1 MQKSLFFRRVLLLL
15 LMALLLWTV
24 LTAVIYG
31 LISRPVFTR
40 IKVDE
45 LRPKAESVA
54 SIAAAGFIQQ
64 DPYLDSL
71 LSSAFEFFDAWVF
84 VIDGLSGEIR
94 SSSLPQSTASEQE
107 IHQLLEQNSPQIL
120 SGDYTSIWFTRKIQ
134 SGEMLFIGVPVSVSF
149 GRQNSVVG
157 AVYFVRPLEEL
168 NAGLRSLNIA
178 LLGASL
184 LVLLIMILPTYLATV
199 HLIRPLRQT
208 RDVALAMAEGN
219 FTVRAD
225 TRMHGEIGELA
236 TTMNQ
241 LAAQLDQSISA
252 LTLERNRLRQ
262 IIEGMGEG
270 LIAVDPDR
278 SITRMNRAATRLLMI
293 PDSDLAQ
300 SDGLTATVFS
310 SYPELEQAISRVL
323 SDGDP
328 LIHIVHQPD
337 EKLIEIQ
344 IARLPDSRDET
355 AGAVALL
362 RDITESERLE
372 QTRREYVANISHEL
386 RTPLTAIRG
395 LLEPLSDG
403 MVSDETTRRR
413 YYGILLRETARLSH
427 LIDDMLELS
436 RLQAHAQP
444 IEMSRLRL
452 QDLLPDLEMKYR
464 SQAEDNE
471 LELVMP
477 DQLDQC
483 PPVSGNAARIEQV
496 LVILIDNAI
505 KFTPAGGRVSLE
517 LSWDQELVWMT
528 VRDTGIG
535 IDPRDIDHVF
545 DRFYKADKAHQ
556 QPGTGLGLS
565 IAREILSRMKQ
576 TITVSS
582 VPDQGTAFTFSLSRF
597 Y

>member
-208 RDVALAMAEGN
+208 RDVALAMAKGN

-278 SITRMNRAATRLLMI
+278 SITRMNRAAARLLMI
-293 PDSDLAQ
+293 PDSDPAQ

-328 LIHIVHQPD
+328 L
-337 EKLIEIQ
+337 
-344 IARLPDSRDET
+344 
-355 AGAVALL
+355 
-362 RDITESERLE
+362 
-372 QTRREYVANISHEL
+372 
-386 RTPLTAIRG
+386 
-395 LLEPLSDG
+395 
-403 MVSDETTRRR
+403 
-413 YYGILLRETARLSH
+413 
-427 LIDDMLELS
+427 
-436 RLQAHAQP
+436 
-444 IEMSRLRL
+444 
-452 QDLLPDLEMKYR
+452 
-464 SQAEDNE
+464 
-471 LELVMP
+471 
-477 DQLDQC
+477 
-483 PPVSGNAARIEQV
+483 
-496 LVILIDNAI
+496 
-505 KFTPAGGRVSLE
+505 
-517 LSWDQELVWMT
+517 
-528 VRDTGIG
+528 
-535 IDPRDIDHVF
+535 
-545 DRFYKADKAHQ
+545 
-556 QPGTGLGLS
+556 
-565 IAREILSRMKQ
+565 
-576 TITVSS
+576 
-582 VPDQGTAFTFSLSRF
+582 
-597 Y
+597 

>member
-1 MQKSLFFRRVLLLL
+1 
-15 LMALLLWTV
+15 
-24 LTAVIYG
+24 
-31 LISRPVFTR
+31 
-40 IKVDE
+40 
-45 LRPKAESVA
+45 
-54 SIAAAGFIQQ
+54 
-64 DPYLDSL
+64 
-71 LSSAFEFFDAWVF
+71 
-84 VIDGLSGEIR
+84 
-94 SSSLPQSTASEQE
+94 
-107 IHQLLEQNSPQIL
+107 
-120 SGDYTSIWFTRKIQ
+120 
-134 SGEMLFIGVPVSVSF
+134 
-149 GRQNSVVG
+149 
-157 AVYFVRPLEEL
+157 
-168 NAGLRSLNIA
+168 
-178 LLGASL
+178 
-184 LVLLIMILPTYLATV
+184 
-199 HLIRPLRQT
+199 
-208 RDVALAMAEGN
+208 
-219 FTVRAD
+219 
-225 TRMHGEIGELA
+225 
-236 TTMNQ
+236 
-241 LAAQLDQSISA
+241 
-252 LTLERNRLRQ
+252 
-262 IIEGMGEG
+262 
-270 LIAVDPDR
+270 
-278 SITRMNRAATRLLMI
+278 
-293 PDSDLAQ
+293 AQ

-395 LLEPLSDG
+395 LLEPLIDG

>member
-15 LMALLLWTV
+15 MMALLLWTV

-54 SIAAAGFIQQ
+54 SIAATSFIRQ

-94 SSSLPQSTASEQE
+94 SSSLPDSTASEQE
-107 IHQLLEQNSPQIL
+107 IHQLLELNTPQIL
-120 SGDYTSIWFTRKIQ
+120 SGDYTSIWFTRKIK

-184 LVLLIMILPTYLATV
+184 LVFLIMILPTYLATA

-208 RDVALAMAEGN
+208 RDVALAMAEGD
-219 FTVRAD
+219 FSVRAD

-236 TTMNQ
+236 NTMNQ

-262 IIEGMGEG
+262 ILEGMGEG
-270 LIAVDPDR
+270 LIAVDLNR
-278 SITRMNRAATRLLMI
+278 HITQMNQAAARLLLI
-293 PDSDLAQ
+293 PDVDLTRSDTLDTTLFTSFPELDQTLSQVLA
-300 SDGLTATVFS
+300 DGL
-310 SYPELEQAISRVL
+310 
-323 SDGDP
+323 P
-328 LIHIVHQPD
+328 LIHILHQPD
-337 EKLIEIQ
+337 DKLIEVQ
-344 IARLPDSRDET
+344 IARLPDSRGET

-395 LLEPLSDG
+395 LLEPLNDG
-403 MVSDETTRRR
+403 MVRDAATRQR
-413 YYGILLRETARLSH
+413 YFGILLRETARLSH

-436 RLQAHAQP
+436 RLQANAQP
-444 IEMSRLRL
+444 IEMTRL
-452 QDLLPDLEMKYR
+452 QLQDILPDVEMKYR
-464 SQAEDNE
+464 SQAEDSE
-471 LELVMP
+471 LELIMP
-477 DQLDQC
+477 PQLAAC

-505 KFTPAGGRVSLE
+505 KFTPSGGRISLE
-517 LSWDQELVWMT
+517 LSWDQDLVWMT

-545 DRFYKADKAHQ
+545 DRFYKVDKAHQ

-565 IAREILSRMKQ
+565 IAHEIISRMKQ

-582 VPDQGTAFTFSLSRF
+582 TPGQGTAFTFSLSQAH
-597 Y
+597 